1 MNGSRFIMVLT
12 WMGWL
17 MLSQA
22 HVASGEPF
30 RPSDDRQVLE
40 RVRFNATNPVTREI
54 RALRS
59 NLAKNPRHL
68 ESAVRLSTR
77 YIELSRSEGDPRF
90 LGQAQAVLAP
100 WWQEP
105 TPPPVA
111 LLLRATIKQSVHE
124 FDSALADLDGVLGGQ
139 STNAQAWLTKASIL
153 QVQARYDD
161 GRRACQP
168 LARLTARHVFLA
180 CLSDIGGVTG
190 QAAKSQNILR
200 ELLDHPGLSESERIW
215 ISVMLGEIAARTGD
229 AQVADWSFSEIL
241 KTGVKNQYLLGTYA
255 DFLLDRRRY
264 QDVITLL
271 QHETRADGLL
281 LRLAIAEQALGL
293 SSFRDHVST
302 LTARFAASRER
313 GTNVHAREEARF
325 TLVLLGNPQQALR
338 LAQMNWKVQRE
349 PADARIL
356 LETAL
361 AAGNRTAAQPALDW
375 FSMNHVE
382 DLHLQKL
389 VTLIQKDTR

>member
-111 LLLRATIKQSVHE
+111 LLLRATIKQNVHE

-241 KTGVKNQYLLGTYA
+241 KTGVKNQHLLGTYA

-375 FSMNHVE
+375 LSMNHVE